1 MKREEFTNRVEK
13 RIDLIR
19 QTLLTKHKEYAKDD
33 NVFRNFDEAAGGF
46 SLHGSSS
53 EVLWSYM
60 TKHLVSIKDIVADKK
75 PIDTTIVS
83 EKIGDV
89 INYLILLEAMLNQQ
103 GEKHCKLKEAY
114 EKSKIYNES
123 VNRLAHAK
131 SQYDKRFQYNKSVD
145 RLSMWTS
152 DYTKNTDMLGLVN
165 MSKNGT
171 DHDIDK
177 VNYNT
182 NGDKGY

>member
-1 MKREEFTNRVEK
+1 MTREDFSRRVEK
-13 RIDLIR
+13 RIDLVR
-19 QTLLTKHKEYAKDD
+19 QTLLNKHKEYAKDD
-33 NVFRNFDEAAGGF
+33 NVFRNFDEAAGGL
-46 SLHGSSS
+46 SLHSTSA

-60 TKHLVSIKDIVADKK
+60 TKHLVSIKDIVSDNV
-75 PIDTTIVS
+75 PVTNEVVS

-89 INYLILLEAMLNQQ
+89 INYLILLEAMLNER
-103 GEKHCKLKEAY
+103 GERHCKLKEAY
-114 EKSKIYNES
+114 
-123 VNRLAHAK
+123 
-131 SQYDKRFQYNKSVD
+131 DKHKFYNKEGVD

-152 DYTKNTDMLGLVN
+152 DYTKNTDMLGLVK
-165 MSKNGT
+165 MASNGS

>member
-1 MKREEFTNRVEK
+1 MTREDFSRRVEK
-13 RIDLIR
+13 RIDLVR

-33 NVFRNFDEAAGGF
+33 NVFRNFDEAAGGL
-46 SLHGSSS
+46 SLHGSSA

-60 TKHLVSIKDIVADKK
+60 TKHLVSIKDIVANNK
-75 PIDTTIVS
+75 PVDTTAVS

-114 EKSKIYNES
+114 NKSK
-123 VNRLAHAK
+123 L
-131 SQYDKRFQYNKSVD
+131 YNKSLD

>member
-1 MKREEFTNRVEK
+1 MTREEFTNKVEK

-46 SLHGSSS
+46 SLHSTSS

-75 PIDTTIVS
+75 PVDTAVVS

-114 EKSKIYNES
+114 DKIK
-123 VNRLAHAK
+123 H
-131 SQYDKRFQYNKSVD
+131 YNKESVD

-152 DYTKNTDMLGLVN
+152 DYTKNTDMLGLVKMTSN
-165 MSKNGT
+165 DSSVF
-171 DHDIDK
+171 DK
-177 VNYNT
+177 LNYNT

>member
-1 MKREEFTNRVEK
+1 MTREDFSNRVEK
-13 RIDLIR
+13 RIDLVR
-19 QTLLTKHKEYAKDD
+19 QSLLTKHKEYAKDD
-33 NVFRNFDEAAGGF
+33 NVFRNFDEAAGGL
-46 SLHGSSS
+46 SLHGSSA

-60 TKHLVSIKDIVADKK
+60 TKHLVSIKDIVADNK
-75 PIDTTIVS
+75 PVDPAAVS

-114 EKSKIYNES
+114 EKSK
-123 VNRLAHAK
+123 L
-131 SQYDKRFQYNKSVD
+131 YNKSLD

-182 NGDKGY
+182 NGDKG

>member
-1 MKREEFTNRVEK
+1 MTREDFSKRAEK
-13 RIDLIR
+13 RIDLVR

-33 NVFRNFDEAAGGF
+33 NVFRNFDEAAGGL
-46 SLHGSSS
+46 SLHSTSA

-60 TKHLVSIKDIVADKK
+60 TKHLVSIKDIVSDNV
-75 PIDTTIVS
+75 PVDNEVVS

-89 INYLILLEAMLNQQ
+89 INYLILLEAMLN
-103 GEKHCKLKEAY
+103 EKCERHCKLKEAY
-114 EKSKIYNES
+114 
-123 VNRLAHAK
+123 AK
-131 SQYDKRFQYNKSVD
+131 HKQYNKSID

-152 DYTKNTDMLGLVN
+152 DYTKNTDMLGLVK
-165 MSKNGT
+165 MAANGS

-177 VNYNT
+177 LKYNT

>member
-1 MKREEFTNRVEK
+1 MTREDFSRRVEK
-13 RIDLIR
+13 RIDLVR

-33 NVFRNFDEAAGGF
+33 NVFRNFDEAAGGL
-46 SLHGSSS
+46 SLHGSSA

-75 PIDTTIVS
+75 PVDSAVVS

-89 INYLILLEAMLNQQ
+89 INYLILLEAMLNEK
-103 GEKHCKLKEAY
+103 GERHCKLKEAY
-114 EKSKIYNES
+114 
-123 VNRLAHAK
+123 AK
-131 SQYDKRFQYNKSVD
+131 HKQYNKSLD

-152 DYTKNTDMLGLVN
+152 DYTKNTDMLGLVKMPGN
-165 MSKNGT
+165 

>member
-1 MKREEFTNRVEK
+1 MTREDFSRRVEK
-13 RIDLIR
+13 RIDLVR

-33 NVFRNFDEAAGGF
+33 NVFRNFDEAAGGL
-46 SLHGSSS
+46 SLHGSSA

-60 TKHLVSIKDIVADKK
+60 TKHLVSIKDIVADNK
-75 PIDTTIVS
+75 PVDTEIVS

-114 EKSKIYNES
+114 
-123 VNRLAHAK
+123 AK
-131 SQYDKRFQYNKSVD
+131 AKLYNKSID

-165 MSKNGT
+165 MSKNGS
-171 DHDIDK
+171 DQDIDK
-177 VNYNT
+177 VNYNN

>member
-1 MKREEFTNRVEK
+1 MTKNEFSKRVEK

-46 SLHGSSS
+46 SLHSTSS

-60 TKHLVSIKDIVADKK
+60 TKHLVSIKDIVADNK
-75 PIDTTIVS
+75 PVKSEVVS

-89 INYLILLEAMLNQQ
+89 INYLILLEAMLNAEN
-103 GEKHCKLKEAY
+103 EKHCKLKEAY
-114 EKSKIYNES
+114 TKAKLYNKES
-123 VNRLAHAK
+123 VE
-131 SQYDKRFQYNKSVD
+131 

-152 DYTKNTDMLGLVN
+152 DYSSNTDMLGLVK
-165 MSKNGT
+165 MAKNGS

-177 VNYNT
+177 LKYNS
-182 NGDKGY
+182 NGDRGY

>member
-1 MKREEFTNRVEK
+1 MTREDFSRRVEK

-33 NVFRNFDEAAGGF
+33 NVFRNFDEAAGGL
-46 SLHGSSS
+46 SLHGSSA

-60 TKHLVSIKDIVADKK
+60 TKHLVSVKDIVANNK
-75 PIDTTIVS
+75 PVDPAVVS

-89 INYLILLEAMLNQQ
+89 INYLVLLEAMLNQH

-114 EKSKIYNES
+114 EKSK
-123 VNRLAHAK
+123 L
-131 SQYDKRFQYNKSVD
+131 YNKSVD

-152 DYTKNTDMLGLVN
+152 DYTKNTDMLGLVK
-165 MSKNGT
+165 MTGNGS

-177 VNYNT
+177 VKYSNKP
-182 NGDKGY
+182 GEEKGY

>member
-1 MKREEFTNRVEK
+1 MTKNEFSKRVEK

-46 SLHGSSS
+46 SLHSTSS

-60 TKHLVSIKDIVADKK
+60 TKHLVSIKDIIADNK
-75 PIDTTIVS
+75 PVKSEVVS

-89 INYLILLEAMLNQQ
+89 INYLILLEAMLNAEN
-103 GEKHCKLKEAY
+103 EKHCKLKEAY
-114 EKSKIYNES
+114 TKAKLYNKES
-123 VNRLAHAK
+123 VE
-131 SQYDKRFQYNKSVD
+131 

-152 DYTKNTDMLGLVN
+152 DYSSNTDMLGLVK
-165 MSKNGT
+165 MAKNGS

-177 VNYNT
+177 LKYNS
-182 NGDKGY
+182 NGDRGY

>member
-1 MKREEFTNRVEK
+1 MTREDFSRRVEK

-33 NVFRNFDEAAGGF
+33 NVFRNFDEAAGGL
-46 SLHGSSS
+46 SLHGSSA

-60 TKHLVSIKDIVADKK
+60 TKHLVSMKDIVADNK
-75 PIDTTIVS
+75 PVDPTVVS

-89 INYLILLEAMLNQQ
+89 INYLVLLEAMLNQQ

-114 EKSKIYNES
+114 EKSK
-123 VNRLAHAK
+123 L
-131 SQYDKRFQYNKSVD
+131 YNKSVD

-152 DYTKNTDMLGLVN
+152 DYTKNTDMLGLVK
-165 MSKNGT
+165 MTGNGS

-177 VNYNT
+177 VKYSNKP
-182 NGDKGY
+182 GEEKGY

>member
-1 MKREEFTNRVEK
+1 MTREDFSRRVEK
-13 RIDLIR
+13 RVDLIR

-33 NVFRNFDEAAGGF
+33 NVFRNFDEAAGGL
-46 SLHGSSS
+46 SLHGSSA

-60 TKHLVSIKDIVADKK
+60 TKHLVSIKDIVADNK
-75 PIDTTIVS
+75 PVDSAVVS

-114 EKSKIYNES
+114 EKSK
-123 VNRLAHAK
+123 L
-131 SQYDKRFQYNKSVD
+131 YNKSVD

-152 DYTKNTDMLGLVN
+152 DYTKNTDMLGLVKMPGN
-165 MSKNGT
+165 

>member
-1 MKREEFTNRVEK
+1 MTREDFSRRVEK
-13 RIDLIR
+13 RIDLVR
-19 QTLLTKHKEYAKDD
+19 QSLLTKHKEYAKDD
-33 NVFRNFDEAAGGF
+33 NVFRNFDEAAGGL
-46 SLHGSSS
+46 SLHSTSA

-60 TKHLVSIKDIVADKK
+60 TKHLVSIKDIVADNK
-75 PIDTTIVS
+75 PVDPAVVS

-114 EKSKIYNES
+114 EKSK
-123 VNRLAHAK
+123 L
-131 SQYDKRFQYNKSVD
+131 YNKSVD

-165 MSKNGT
+165 MAKNGS
-171 DHDIDK
+171 DDDIDK
-177 VNYNT
+177 VNYNS

>member
-1 MKREEFTNRVEK
+1 MTREDFSRRVEK
-13 RIDLIR
+13 RIDLVR
-19 QTLLTKHKEYAKDD
+19 QSLLTKHKEYAKDD
-33 NVFRNFDEAAGGF
+33 NVFRNFDEAAGGL
-46 SLHGSSS
+46 SLHGSSA

-60 TKHLVSIKDIVADKK
+60 TKHLVSIKDIVADNK
-75 PIDTTIVS
+75 PVDPAVAS

-114 EKSKIYNES
+114 AKSK
-123 VNRLAHAK
+123 L
-131 SQYDKRFQYNKSVD
+131 YNKSVD

-165 MSKNGT
+165 MSKNGS

-177 VNYNT
+177 VNYNS

>member
-1 MKREEFTNRVEK
+1 MTREDFSNRVEK
-13 RIDLIR
+13 RIDLVR
-19 QTLLTKHKEYAKDD
+19 QSLLTKHKEYAKDD
-33 NVFRNFDEAAGGF
+33 NVFRNFDEAAGGL
-46 SLHGSSS
+46 SLHGSSA

-75 PIDTTIVS
+75 PVDTAVVS

-114 EKSKIYNES
+114 EKSK
-123 VNRLAHAK
+123 L
-131 SQYDKRFQYNKSVD
+131 YNKSVD

>member
-1 MKREEFTNRVEK
+1 MTREDFSRRVEK
-13 RIDLIR
+13 RIDLVR
-19 QTLLTKHKEYAKDD
+19 QSLLTKHKEYAKDD
-33 NVFRNFDEAAGGF
+33 NVFKNFDEAAGGL
-46 SLHGSSS
+46 SLHSTSS

-75 PIDTTIVS
+75 PVDASVVS

-103 GEKHCKLKEAY
+103 GERHCKLKEAY
-114 EKSKIYNES
+114 EKSK
-123 VNRLAHAK
+123 L
-131 SQYDKRFQYNKSVD
+131 YNKSVD

-152 DYTKNTDMLGLVN
+152 DYTKNTDMLGLVKMPGN
-165 MSKNGT
+165 

-177 VNYNT
+177 VKYNT

>member
-1 MKREEFTNRVEK
+1 MTREDFSRRVEK
-13 RIDLIR
+13 RIDLVR
-19 QTLLTKHKEYAKDD
+19 QSLLTKHKEYAKDD
-33 NVFRNFDEAAGGF
+33 NVFRNFDEAAGGL
-46 SLHGSSS
+46 SLHGSSA

-60 TKHLVSIKDIVADKK
+60 TKHLVSIKDIVADNK
-75 PIDTTIVS
+75 PVDPAVVS
-83 EKIGDV
+83 EKIGDI

-114 EKSKIYNES
+114 EKSKLYG
-123 VNRLAHAK
+123 K
-131 SQYDKRFQYNKSVD
+131 SLD

-152 DYTKNTDMLGLVN
+152 DYTKNTDMLGLVK
-165 MSKNGT
+165 MASNGS

-177 VNYNT
+177 VNYNS

>member
-1 MKREEFTNRVEK
+1 MTREEFTNKVEK

-46 SLHGSSS
+46 SLHSTSS

-60 TKHLVSIKDIVADKK
+60 TKHLVSIKDIVADNK
-75 PIDTTIVS
+75 PVDPTIVS

-114 EKSKIYNES
+114 EKSK
-123 VNRLAHAK
+123 L
-131 SQYDKRFQYNKSVD
+131 YNKSVD

-152 DYTKNTDMLGLVN
+152 DYTKNTDMLGLVKMPGN
-165 MSKNGT
+165 

-177 VNYNT
+177 VKYNT

>member
-1 MKREEFTNRVEK
+1 MTREEFTKRVEK
-13 RIDLIR
+13 RIDLVR

-46 SLHGSSS
+46 SLHSTSA

-60 TKHLVSIKDIVADKK
+60 TKHLVSIKDIVSEDKLADSSV
-75 PIDTTIVS
+75 IS

-89 INYLILLEAMLNQQ
+89 INYLILLEAMLNQKA
-103 GEKHCKLKEAY
+103 ERHCKLKEAY
-114 EKSKIYNES
+114 
-123 VNRLAHAK
+123 AK
-131 SQYDKRFQYNKSVD
+131 AKLYNKSSVD

-152 DYTKNTDMLGLVN
+152 DYSSNTDMLGLVK
-165 MSKNGT
+165 MAKNGS
-171 DHDIDK
+171 DKDIDK
-177 VNYNT
+177 VRYNT

>member
-1 MKREEFTNRVEK
+1 MIKEEFTKKVEK

-19 QTLLTKHKEYAKDD
+19 QTLLTKHKEYAQDD

-46 SLHGSSS
+46 SLHSTSA

-60 TKHLVSIKDIVADKK
+60 TKHLVSIKDIVAENKAAD
-75 PIDTTIVS
+75 PAVIS

-89 INYLILLEAMLNQQ
+89 INYLILLEAMLNQKA
-103 GEKHCKLKEAY
+103 ERYCKLKEAY
-114 EKSKIYNES
+114 
-123 VNRLAHAK
+123 AK
-131 SQYDKRFQYNKSVD
+131 AKRYNKSVD

-165 MSKNGT
+165 MAKNGS

-177 VNYNT
+177 INYNT

>member
-1 MKREEFTNRVEK
+1 MTREEFTKRVEK
-13 RIDLIR
+13 RIDLVR

-46 SLHGSSS
+46 SLHSTSA

-60 TKHLVSIKDIVADKK
+60 TKHLVSIKDIVSDNVPVDNAV
-75 PIDTTIVS
+75 VS

-89 INYLILLEAMLNQQ
+89 INYLILLEAMLN
-103 GEKHCKLKEAY
+103 EKCERHCKLKEAY
-114 EKSKIYNES
+114 EKHK
-123 VNRLAHAK
+123 L
-131 SQYDKRFQYNKSVD
+131 YNKSSVD

-152 DYTKNTDMLGLVN
+152 DYTKNTDMLGLVKMAN
-165 MSKNGT
+165 ADFIKKSS
-171 DHDIDK
+171 DYDIDK
-177 VNYNT
+177 VKYNT

>member
-1 MKREEFTNRVEK
+1 MTREDFSSRVEK
-13 RIDLIR
+13 RIDLVR

-33 NVFRNFDEAAGGF
+33 NVFRNFDEAAGGL
-46 SLHGSSS
+46 SLHGSSA

-60 TKHLVSIKDIVADKK
+60 TKHLVSIKDIVANNK
-75 PIDTTIVS
+75 PVDTTAVS

-114 EKSKIYNES
+114 NKSK
-123 VNRLAHAK
+123 L
-131 SQYDKRFQYNKSVD
+131 YNKSLD

>member
-1 MKREEFTNRVEK
+1 MTREDFSRRVEK
-13 RIDLIR
+13 RIDLVR

-33 NVFRNFDEAAGGF
+33 NVFRNFDEAAGGL
-46 SLHGSSS
+46 SLHGSSA

-60 TKHLVSIKDIVADKK
+60 TKHLVSIKDIVADNK
-75 PIDTTIVS
+75 PVDATVVS

-89 INYLILLEAMLNQQ
+89 INYLILLEAMLNEQ

-114 EKSKIYNES
+114 
-123 VNRLAHAK
+123 
-131 SQYDKRFQYNKSVD
+131 DKHKLYNKSVD

-152 DYTKNTDMLGLVN
+152 DYTKNTDMLGLVS
-165 MSKNGT
+165 MSKNG
-171 DHDIDK
+171 DDQDIDK
-177 VNYNT
+177 VNYNS

>member
-1 MKREEFTNRVEK
+1 MTRDKFSKEVEK

-46 SLHGSSS
+46 SLHSTSPQ
-53 EVLWSYM
+53 VLWSYM
-60 TKHLVSIKDIVADKK
+60 TKHLVSIKDIVAEGK
-75 PIDTTIVS
+75 PAKPAVVS

-89 INYLILLEAMLNQQ
+89 INYLILLEAMLNEQ
-103 GEKHCKLKEAY
+103 GYYRCRLKEAY
-114 EKSKIYNES
+114 DKIN
-123 VNRLAHAK
+123 
-131 SQYDKRFQYNKSVD
+131 QYDKSVD

-152 DYTKNTDMLGLVN
+152 DYTKNTDMLGLVKMTGN
-165 MSKNGT
+165 DK
-171 DHDIDK
+171 DIDK
-177 VNYNT
+177 LKYNT

>member
-1 MKREEFTNRVEK
+1 MTREDFSNRVEK

-19 QTLLTKHKEYAKDD
+19 QTLLTKHKEYAKDN

-46 SLHGSSS
+46 SLHSTSA

-60 TKHLVSIKDIVADKK
+60 TKHLVSIKDIVADNK
-75 PIDTTIVS
+75 PVDPSVVS

-114 EKSKIYNES
+114 
-123 VNRLAHAK
+123 AK
-131 SQYDKRFQYNKSVD
+131 AKLYNKSID

-152 DYTKNTDMLGLVN
+152 DYTKNTDMLGLVKMAGN
-165 MSKNGT
+165 DN
-171 DHDIDK
+171 DIDK
-177 VNYNT
+177 VRYNT